1 MTDFAPLNRAP
12 SLASRVSDALLEA
25 IASGQLRVG
34 DRLPSERALSDQFG
48 VSRTVIRE
56 TVRGLEA
63 KGVLAP
69 LGARGMVIA
78 AVPSSRLVEAF
89 DLYVRGA
96 QSQEL
101 MGPEDLAEVRRTL
114 ELRLAAL
121 AAERATPDD
130 LRAMTEALE
139 SMATA
144 GPGLMAAQY
153 DTEFHRAI
161 ARATHNPLYVTLNE
175 ALNGSLQTIRLTALS
190 ISERLTATIHE
201 HRSILRAIQNGDA
214 EGAAN
219 AMEEHLSVSRGFYK

>member
-144 GPGLMAAQY
+144 GPGLTAAQY